1 MTLLNSVLTQA
12 GPSISRQYD
21 KQSRLNKTL
30 LLDGGSTSAQK
41 ILFIA
46 WELEVQS
53 SDTLKAQNVSNLIFF
68 DINKLLFIILVI
80 IKFSERLH

>member
-1 MTLLNSVLTQA
+1 MTLLNSVLDQA
-12 GPSISRQYD
+12 GTSISRQYA
-21 KQSRLNKTL
+21 KQSRSNNAL

-53 SDTLKAQNVSNLIFF
+53 SDTLKAQNVSN
-68 DINKLLFIILVI
+68 
-80 IKFSERLH
+80 